1 MTTAKDPVAE
11 AVHLLDA
18 LGWPEVRRPLV
29 AEIERLRAIEAA
41 ARAFAEIEAAFAE
54 IEEAYSPS
62 DLDRWATAFDALR
75 TALEK
80 GGAK

>member
-11 AVHLLDA
+11 AAHLLDA
-18 LGWPEVRRPLV
+18 LGWPEVRRPLL

-41 ARAFAEIEAAFAE
+41 ARAFAE